1 MKLLSLDKCLRPT
14 EDIAKDLNKIGVW
27 VEGDL
32 YYGDFVN
39 GRRNG
44 LGLELFANH

>member
-1 MKLLSLDKCLRPT
+1 MRTLNLENCLRPV
-14 EDIAKDLNKIGVW
+14 EDIAKDMKKIGVW

-32 YYGDFVN
+32 YYGDFLS

-44 LGLELFANH
+44 LGL

>member
-1 MKLLSLDKCLRPT
+1 MKVLSLDKCLRSI
-14 EDIAKDLNKIGVW
+14 EDIIKDLNKIGVW

-32 YYGDFVN
+32 YYGDFIG

-44 LGLELFANH
+44 LGL